1 MQAFIENYPEFKKLS
16 GAVSKHVAVVGEL
29 SRIVSEHSLMGVSE
43 CEQDIV
49 TSSDRNVFQVYLIS
63 FCSAFSFPPLFSGSM
78 LLNSATFLAQSDILC
93 KHTSFSL
100 SSLPPSLPPSL
111 PAFLSDAGRANVGS
125 KGETNGQSETG
136 SSLLPEVRGVD
147 ER

>member
-49 TSSDRNVFQVYLIS
+49 TSSDRNVVQVYLIS
-63 FCSAFSFPPLFSGSM
+63 SSPLFS
-78 LLNSATFLAQSDILC
+78 I
-93 KHTSFSL
+93 L
-100 SSLPPSLPPSL
+100 SSLQWFNAVEFCHIS
-111 PAFLSDAGRANVGS
+111 GS
-125 KGETNGQSETG
+125 
-136 SSLLPEVRGVD
+136 V
-147 ER
+147 